1 MITLAVLA
9 GGQGRRM
16 GGPKDRLLIDGRPV
30 LEVLLERL
38 AWPGRTMLVVAFG
51 EAMPEG
57 RRGFDVLARDA
68 VPEQGPLRGVL
79 TALLG
84 AGGESVVAVPVDMPG
99 LRRKHVEWV
108 AKRLNEQ
115 PGAAGVMLR
124 RPDGIEPFPCAF
136 RPVAAAMIE
145 RRIESGQRAIH
156 ALAEEAGVLVV
167 DAPRQWGAEVWRNV
181 NEPHDLP
188 SGWTRP
194 GDLQSKRDAG
204 N

>member
-1 MITLAVLA
+1 
-9 GGQGRRM
+9 M
-16 GGPKDRLLIDGRPV
+16 GVPKDRLLVDGRPV

-38 AWPGRTMLVVAFG
+38 AWPGRTMLVGAFG

-57 RRGFDVLARDA
+57 HQGFDVLAKDA
-68 VPEQGPLRGVL
+68 VPEQGPLRGLL
-79 TALLG
+79 TALLH
-84 AGGESVVAVPVDMPG
+84 AGGEPVVAIPVDMPG
-99 LRRKHVEWV
+99 LRPEHAAWV
-108 AKRLNEQ
+108 AQRLHEQ
-115 PGAAGVMLR
+115 FGAAGVMLR
-124 RPDGIEPFPCAF
+124 RPVGIEPFPCAF

-145 RRIESGQRAIH
+145 QRIETGRRAIH

-194 GDLQSKRDAG
+194 EALQLKRDAQS
-204 N
+204 